1 MIGLA
6 TVLTIAACTDV
17 PAPRGQEG
25 GGEGFESRKAQE
37 EVDAPKADKG
47 VVPDVLLVALD
58 DAEKVIEKSGFTV
71 GEAEPLGTFGS
82 RSVASLVCEQD
93 PAAGETPPEG
103 TPIILIFDRKC

>member
-1 MIGLA
+1 LQETKPNLKHPGKRSSMPRYAALMIGLA

-58 DAEKVIEKSGFTV
+58 DAEKVI
-71 GEAEPLGTFGS
+71 
-82 RSVASLVCEQD
+82 
-93 PAAGETPPEG
+93 
-103 TPIILIFDRKC
+103 